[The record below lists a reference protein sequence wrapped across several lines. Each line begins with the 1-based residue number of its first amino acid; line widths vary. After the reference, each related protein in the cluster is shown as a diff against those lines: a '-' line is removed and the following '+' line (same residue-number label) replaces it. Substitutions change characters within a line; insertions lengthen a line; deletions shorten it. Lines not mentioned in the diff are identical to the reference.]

1 MVGLAASRWAL
12 EKDQDELEMVEET
25 PRISQNQPSELIS
38 SAPSGSEARRS
49 TKQVRFAGLEGQ
61 SQDAPPQFQGS
72 LLRQVNQPAT
82 VGLAGSKWGS
92 PPAMPTPSPQKQG
105 RVRRGKNRPRNT
117 NQSSSTPRN
126 VPRAPQAHQ
135 SWATNVPLPVSSNVS
150 LLPSNDSQA
159 APAQQLQVTNVP
171 AQRPE
176 REPEDEIL

>member
-1 MVGLAASRWAL
+1 
-12 EKDQDELEMVEET
+12 MVEET

-117 NQSSSTPRN
+117 NQVISNQTMLANFEKSSSTPRN

-159 APAQQLQVTNVP
+159 ALAQQLQVTNVP
-171 AQRPE
+171 AQRLE